1 MIFMFQNRIEV
12 LKNKFRY
19 DFFGSENNGDF
30 EYKFIFDFWFR
41 KKIGFLKNKFRFDFW
56 FRKRIEI

>member
-41 KKIGFLKNKFRFDFW
+41 KKNW
-56 FRKRIEI
+56 FFEK